1 MENLQ
6 RDKQSPPKWP
16 RCTPR
21 PRPLLCAGIVQR
33 SAVTGE
39 KPTCFLKNTQSRPG
53 QPFSRALTTHRFDTN
68 HEAPFIR
75 SIPALQGRW
84 ATHARQLGWACCTP
98 PRSKHRAFCRG
109 DPPFTVPL
117 AQPQLPSL
125 RVTPPGESGLLPS
138 LEDAGPGLRDPATSL
153 TPQIRAEPLWPLREP
168 GVQGCSLE
176 TRMPDPWASRLPPH
190 ARASCPLTRCPLLG
204 SGLAKRSGKHHP
216 TPRHRSPRAALLPQ
230 PVPRT
235 GS

>member
-1 MENLQ
+1 MLESCSDQQLLGRNQHVSLKTHKVVQ
-6 RDKQSPPKWP
+6 GSPSHALLPRAALTQTTKPPSFAPSPPYMEDGP
-16 RCTPR
+16 RTRASWGGPAAPR
-21 PRPLLCAGIVQR
+21 RGVGTELSAGE
-33 SAVTGE
+33 T
-39 KPTCFLKNTQSRPG
+39 
-53 QPFSRALTTHRFDTN
+53 
-68 HEAPFIR
+68 
-75 SIPALQGRW
+75 
-84 ATHARQLGWACCTP
+84 
-98 PRSKHRAFCRG
+98 
-109 DPPFTVPL
+109 PPFTVPL

-138 LEDAGPGLRDPATSL
+138 LEDAGPGLRYPATSL

-204 SGLAKRSGKHHP
+204 SGLPKRSGKHHP

-230 PVPRT
+230 PVPCT